1 MRILTLLSALAT
13 VLVLSACA
21 GMSDAERRT
30 VKGGALG
37 AASGAVIGS
46 FSGNAGQGA
55 LIGAGIG
62 AAGGYLFD
70 QHKKSEEE
78 AYQRGYND
86 GRSR

>member
-1 MRILTLLSALAT
+1 MRILTLLSALAI
-13 VLVLSACA
+13 VVVLSACA
-21 GMSDAERRT
+21 GMSDVERRT

-37 AASGAVIGS
+37 AAS
-46 FSGNAGQGA
+46 GA

-70 QHKKSEEE
+70 QHKKAEEE